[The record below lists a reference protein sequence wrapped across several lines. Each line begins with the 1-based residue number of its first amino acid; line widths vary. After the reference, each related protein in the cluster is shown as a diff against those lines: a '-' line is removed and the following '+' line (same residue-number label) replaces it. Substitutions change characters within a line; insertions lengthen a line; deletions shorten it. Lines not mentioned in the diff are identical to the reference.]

1 MSKTKR
7 HIQSVGEEIANAISH
22 GVGSLLSIAGTVVL
36 IVFAALN
43 SDALGLVS
51 ACLYGATLIIL
62 YTNSTLYH
70 SLTNATAKK
79 VFRIFDHCSIF
90 LLILGTYIP
99 VSLAL
104 MRNWIGWVL
113 FGINMGCTVLGIL
126 FNSINLEKFS
136 RLSLALYVIMG
147 WSVVLTIVPVVS
159 AVLSRGVFGLILLVL
174 GGLFYTFGILFYKSD
189 KKYMHFIWH
198 FFVLGGSVLH
208 YFFVLFYCI
217 PLK

>member
-1 MSKTKR
+1 
-7 HIQSVGEEIANAISH
+7 
-22 GVGSLLSIAGTVVL
+22 
-36 IVFAALN
+36 
-43 SDALGLVS
+43 
-51 ACLYGATLIIL
+51 
-62 YTNSTLYH
+62 
-70 SLTNATAKK
+70 
-79 VFRIFDHCSIF
+79 
-90 LLILGTYIP
+90 
-99 VSLAL
+99 
-104 MRNWIGWVL
+104 
-113 FGINMGCTVLGIL
+113 MGCTVLGIL

-159 AVLSRGVFGLILLVL
+159 EVLSRGVFGLILLVL

>member
-43 SDALGLVS
+43 SDALGVVS
-51 ACLYGATLIIL
+51 ASLYGATLIIL

-90 LLILGTYIP
+90 LLILGTYTP

-113 FGINMGCTVLGIL
+113 FGINMACTVLGIL

-147 WSVVLTIVPVVS
+147 WSVVLTFVPVVR
-159 AVLSRGVFGLILLVL
+159 AVLSRGVWGLILLVL

>member
-43 SDALGLVS
+43 SDALAVVS
-51 ACLYGATLIIL
+51 ASLYGATLIIL

-159 AVLSRGVFGLILLVL
+159 AVLSRGVWGLILLVL
-174 GGLFYTFGILFYKSD
+174 GGLFYTFGILFYNSD